1 MIAIGC
7 DHGGYNLKQNIIK
20 YLEENGVEY
29 KDFGT
34 YTADSCDYP
43 VFAEKVCDAVTG
55 GECEKGILVCGTG
68 IGMSMAANKHKGIRA
83 AVCSDAFSTE
93 FTRRHNDANVM
104 CMGERTL
111 GPGLALK
118 LVEIFLNTPFEGGK
132 HLRRIS
138 MFKD

>member
-7 DHGGYNLKQNIIK
+7 DHGGYTLKQAVMK

-34 YTADSCDYP
+34 YTSESCDYP
-43 VFAEKVCDAVTG
+43 VFADKVCDAVTS

-83 AVCSDAFSTE
+83 AVCTDAFSTE
-93 FTRRHNDANVM
+93 FTRRHNDANIM

-138 MFKD
+138 MFND

>member
-7 DHGGYNLKQNIIK
+7 DHGGYNLKQSVMQ
-20 YLEENGVEY
+20 YLEENGIEY

-34 YTADSCDYP
+34 YTVDSCDYP
-43 VFAEKVCDAVTG
+43 VFADKVCEAVTS
-55 GECEKGILVCGTG
+55 GECEKGILICGTG

-83 AVCSDAFSTE
+83 AVCSDAFSAE
-93 FTRRHNDANVM
+93 FTRLHNDANIM
-104 CMGERTL
+104 CMGERTI
-111 GPGLALK
+111 GHGLALK
-118 LVEIFLNTPFEGGK
+118 LVEIFLNAPFEGGK

>member
-83 AVCSDAFSTE
+83 AVCTDAFSTE

-118 LVEIFLNTPFEGGK
+118 LVEIFLNTPFDGGK

>member
-118 LVEIFLNTPFEGGK
+118 LVEIFLNTPFDGGK